1 MSIFYYSKE
10 CGSCHQPEEIALM
23 KSYCQEKGVDFSERR
38 TLFWDRF
45 EKEAN
50 DISKAYNVELPF
62 FYSSNNKEV
71 AKPETMKNIEKLK
84 EFIER
89 EKNAS

>member
-10 CGSCHQPEEIALM
+10 CGSCHLPQEIALM

-50 DISKAYNVELPF
+50 DISKAHNVELPF